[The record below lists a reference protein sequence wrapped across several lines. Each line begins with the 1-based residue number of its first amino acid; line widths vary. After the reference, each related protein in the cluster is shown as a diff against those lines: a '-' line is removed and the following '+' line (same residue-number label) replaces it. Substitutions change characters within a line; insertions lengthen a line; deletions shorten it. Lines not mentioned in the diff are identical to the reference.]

1 MSDHA
6 GVDDPT
12 RPDDPGESALAR
24 RVANDPHINVRASD
38 LEPYTGLRYLST
50 LFRIMAVIIVAV
62 LIVEAV
68 AGLIAAGR
76 DILPLLLAN
85 AGRSL
90 VLAGVLW
97 GIGDLAVLLID
108 IGHDVRASRILVGR
122 QALHH
127 PPHEG
132 VPAATRR
139 SPAMGRETD
148 VTSARGPADATPT
161 SSHGADATPI
171 SSARGGDAPPT
182 S

>member
-6 GVDDPT
+6 GAGAPT
-12 RPDDPGESALAR
+12 RQDDASESALAR

-62 LIVEAV
+62 LVVEAV
-68 AGLIAAGR
+68 AGLISAGR
-76 DILPLLLAN
+76 DIFPLLLAN

-122 QALHH
+122 QALHL
-127 PPHEG
+127 PAHEG
-132 VPAATRR
+132 ATAPVRR
-139 SPAMGRETD
+139 SSPPSREGD
-148 VTSARGPADATPT
+148 PNVAKGLADGP
-161 SSHGADATPI
+161 SSP
-171 SSARGGDAPPT
+171 
-182 S
+182 